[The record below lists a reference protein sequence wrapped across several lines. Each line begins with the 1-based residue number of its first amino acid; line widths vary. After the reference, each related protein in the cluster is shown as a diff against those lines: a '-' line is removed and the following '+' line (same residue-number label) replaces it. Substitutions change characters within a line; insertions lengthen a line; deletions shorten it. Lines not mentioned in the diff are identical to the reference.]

1 MCGGSKSSSSSTNTT
16 QTTTQDQKVSA
27 TDSAIAL
34 GQGAAL
40 NYTEQFPDNVAAAF
54 GELIQFARD
63 SGEVAINFAKTAI
76 SNNQAAMQTVAD
88 QANKSVDA
96 ATLQKET
103 ILKNFIPY
111 AGVALIVFVFAFS
124 KKGKK

>member
-1 MCGGSKSSSSSTNTT
+1 MCNSNESDSESSNSTS
-16 QTTTQDQKVSA
+16 TTTQDQKVSA

-34 GQGAAL
+34 GQGATL
-40 NYTEQFPDNVAAAF
+40 NYTDQMSDNVLAAVK
-54 GELIQFARD
+54 ELIQLTRD
-63 SGEVAINFAKTAI
+63 AGETAYNFATNSI
-76 SNNQAAMQTVAD
+76 STSKDAMEKVSEQAAQ
-88 QANKSVDA
+88 SVDA
-96 ATLQKET
+96 ATLQKEQ